1 MLTIQEEKEC
11 ALMVWLAHAVMWGSV
26 WTWLYILS
34 PTPTWAVWGGVETTS
49 EPPASEHWLCYFLI
63 WGRASSSAASSI
75 GTLSVSCWFTLDFP
89 EDFIYLF
96 MFIFY
101 TTCPGAEGWVDHS
114 IRSRFPISPWSWGPM
129 GPPTLPCFIHFLGS
143 PQSPTYLLSS
153 LAPKVCVFASL
164 SVMSDSLQ
172 P

>member
-1 MLTIQEEKEC
+1 MLPGLCGAGEC
-11 ALMVWLAHAVMWGSV
+11 LVPSWLLGAAFLTRGLPGEVTSKSCQGARFWVGSY
-26 WTWLYILS
+26 LNHS
-34 PTPTWAVWGGVETTS
+34 P
-49 EPPASEHWLCYFLI
+49 WLCYFLI